1 MAGEETFIVILRSGV
16 SSFGVIVDQVFESE
30 EIVVKPVTPVLREI
44 SIFSG
49 NTILGDGSVI
59 MILDPNG
66 IAEAMGESMQSE
78 AAAIDEDAR
87 RAQELAAAE
96 RSAIL
101 VFKAGNEESRAVPFA
116 LVARLEEID
125 VETIEEND
133 GVPVVQY
140 RGRLMPLI
148 EVSDGFERAVEGRQQ
163 VVVFADGEQSM
174 GLMVDEIVD
183 IVEDRLDIELASAR
197 TGVLG
202 TAVIGSKA
210 IDVIDTA
217 YYLEKAFG
225 DWFSAH
231 GNPTTVGGDRPS
243 NKVLLVDDSPFFRNL
258 LTPLLSV
265 AGYEVTAVEG
275 GEAALSLRDAGR
287 DFDVIVSDI
296 EMPGMNGF
304 ELANEIRTNGPWT
317 DTPLV
322 ALSSFST
329 RADLEKGRN
338 VGFRDYIVKLD
349 REALLDSLSH
359 TLAIVRGAA

>member
-1 MAGEETFIVILRSGV
+1 MT
-16 SSFGVIVDQVFESE
+16 
-30 EIVVKPVTPVLREI
+30 
-44 SIFSG
+44 
-49 NTILGDGSVI
+49 
-59 MILDPNG
+59 
-66 IAEAMGESMQSE
+66 
-78 AAAIDEDAR
+78 
-87 RAQELAAAE
+87 LAAHKNGPLQSDLPSLSLK
-96 RSAIL
+96 R
-101 VFKAGNEESRAVPFA
+101 VPRKKAGTKESRAVLLA
-116 LVARLEEID
+116 LVARLDEIE
-125 VETIEEND
+125 VGTIEEND

-148 EVSDGFERAVEGRQQ
+148 EVADGFERATEGQRQ
-163 VVVFADGEQSM
+163 VVVFADGDQSM

-210 IDVIDTA
+210 MDVIDTA
-217 YYLEKAFG
+217 HYLEKAFG
-225 DWFSAH
+225 DWFKTH
-231 GNPTTVGGDRPS
+231 GNTATNDRPS

-287 DFDVIVSDI
+287 DFDVIVSDV

-322 ALSSFST
+322 ALSSFSS

-338 VGFRDYIVKLD
+338 VGFRDYIVKLNRD
-349 REALLDSLSH
+349 ALLESLSH